1 MNAPHPRH
9 PPEGG
14 AHDPLARLRA
24 WPRQPLAAL
33 PTRLVP
39 ASGIA
44 AAMGGGAPELL
55 IKMDAE
61 TGFGLGGNKVRKLE
75 MELAPHRLKGVTHLV
90 TTGGPQS
97 NHCRITAAAAAHLGR
112 ACILVINGKEPP
124 PPRGNALLQRLFGAE
139 IHTVSGRADR
149 APAMAAAAQA
159 AAAGG
164 GRALVIPLGAST
176 PLGSLGYADGAVEL
190 FGQLD
195 SLPPAAG
202 TWIFVSAS
210 SCGTLAG
217 LLLGLTLLGRTDVH
231 LVGVSADT
239 PAQDMRT
246 DTVRLATEAGALL
259 GCTGPVLEAA
269 LHCDDTQVG
278 PGYGLTTPAS
288 EEAISLF
295 GRGGGVVL
303 DPVYT
308 GKAAAGMVEWIR
320 GGRIPGDH
328 RVVFV
333 HTGGHPALLA

>member
-1 MNAPHPRH
+1 MNAPHPPH
-9 PPEGG
+9 PPAPVG
-14 AHDPLARLRA
+14 ADPLARLGA

-33 PTRLVP
+33 PTRLV
-39 ASGIA
+39 STGGIA
-44 AAMGGGAPELL
+44 ATLGRDAGGLF

-75 MELAPHRLKGVTHLV
+75 MELAPHRLQGVTHLV

-97 NHCRITAAAAAHLGR
+97 NHCRITAAAAAHLGLS
-112 ACILVINGKEPP
+112 CILVINGKEPP

-139 IHTVSGRADR
+139 IRPVLDRTER
-149 APAMAAAAQA
+149 APAMAAAAQDVA
-159 AAAGG
+159 SRG

-176 PLGSLGYADGAVEL
+176 PLGSLGYAAGAVEL

-195 SLPPAAG
+195 ALPPAEG

-217 LLLGLTLLGRTDVH
+217 LLLGVTLLGRTDVR

-239 PAQDMRT
+239 PAGEMRT
-246 DTVRLATEAGALL
+246 DAVRLATEAGALL
-259 GCTGPVLEAA
+259 GWTGPVLEGT

-278 PGYGLTTPAS
+278 PGYGISTPAS
-288 EEAISLF
+288 EEAITLF
-295 GRGGGVVL
+295 GRSGGVVL

-308 GKAAAGMVEWIR
+308 GKAAAGMVAWIR
-320 GGRIPGDH
+320 GGRIPPEH

-333 HTGGHPALLA
+333 HTGGHPTLLA